1 MSWLFSQVL
10 VAEYLGDTYL
20 DGEPSVPLSGNNT
33 QLAYLPQ
40 DKMTDFSRLS
50 RFGMM
55 FKPLTESLGKELL
68 MSYRA
73 DFPAKTYQLL
83 EKAQELTESGQE
95 CGKKWHGSFTKFD
108 QDLCLW
114 KTHQCSLIEGWE
126 QFLEIWPNSGSML
139 NGECWERQILE
150 QSTTEKEYG
159 LLPDNDKFF
168 HTPTTGSSGGSNSRK
183 AMVKRGVTW
192 PTPTTPSGGGQCWRF
207 GGAQKRHQEWDL
219 HTIFNQPEPV
229 RMVDGVAARVDRL
242 KAIGNGQVPQVAAIA
257 WELLTERLNERD
269 RPQ

>member
-10 VAEYLGDTYL
+10 VVEYLGDTYL
-20 DGEPSVPLSGNNT
+20 DGEQSALSSGNNT

-40 DKMTDFSRLS
+40 DKMTDFSKVS

-55 FKPLTESLGKELL
+55 FKPLTESLGEELL
-68 MSYRA
+68 MLYRA
-73 DFPAKTYQLL
+73 GFHAKTSLPQ
-83 EKAQELTESGQE
+83 EKEQELMGNGQE

-108 QDLCLW
+108 PNLSLW
-114 KTHQCSLIEGWE
+114 KTHQCSLIEDWE
-126 QFLEIWPNSGSML
+126 QFSGIWPNSGSML

-150 QSTTEKEYG
+150 QNTTEKEYG
-159 LLPDNDKFF
+159 LLPDNEKFF

-183 AMVKRGVTW
+183 ALKKRKEAIW
-192 PTPTTPSGGGQCWRF
+192 PTPTTPSGGGQCGRV
-207 GGAQKRHQEWDL
+207 GGAQKRTQKWDL

-257 WELLTERLNERD
+257 WELLTERLND
-269 RPQ
+269 RI